1 MLNNIKSIFGLGGN
15 LGLEEAKR
23 IKIGTERLAE
33 KLKKQHGDS
42 AEAIVSSVVPSTVI
56 MTCEVVGADVTYER
70 EANAKISKMRSLIA
84 KMQAKKEKLG
94 KKLQA
99 KIQRIDAAIKRLQ
112 ERITNY
118 LRKIEQKKIEKEQ
131 KASACTAKEN
141 TANTTIANV
150 KEVVGFMKKI
160 Q

>member
-56 MTCEVVGADVTYER
+56 MTCEVVGADITYEQ

-84 KMQAKKEKLG
+84 KMSAKKEKIS
-94 KKLQA
+94 KKIQA
-99 KIQRIDAAIKRLQ
+99 KI
-112 ERITNY
+112 ERIEARIQAWM
-118 LRKIEQKKIEKEQ
+118 RKIEEAKMRRQQKT
-131 KASACTAKEN
+131 SACTAKQE
-141 TANTTIANV
+141 TANATIADAQNT
-150 KEVVGFMKKI
+150 VGFMKKY

>member
-56 MTCEVVGADVTYER
+56 MTCEVVGADITYEQ

-84 KMQAKKEKLG
+84 KMSAKKEKIS
-94 KKLQA
+94 KKIQA
-99 KIQRIDAAIKRLQ
+99 KI
-112 ERITNY
+112 ERIEARIQAWM
-118 LRKIEQKKIEKEQ
+118 RKIEEAKMRRQAKTAMCTEKQ
-131 KASACTAKEN
+131 DTATAAIADAQN
-141 TANTTIANV
+141 T
-150 KEVVGFMKKI
+150 VGFMKKY